1 VTQLT
6 YEQRIQLLALAA
18 GLPGSAIALI
28 LLWTG
33 DYSSRT
39 VWTLAFIIV
48 GFWLGFAFSLKH
60 RVVFSLQTLSNLLA
74 ALREEDFSVR
84 GRDAR
89 RDDAMGEVMIEV
101 NALGETLREQRLG
114 ALEASALLRTV
125 MEEIDLAIFTFDN
138 ESKLRLVNRAGERL
152 LAKSQE
158 RLLGFTAAEL
168 GLASCLEGDHAR
180 TMELSFAGGSGRWGM
195 RRGSFRQAGLPHQL
209 VVLSDLSRAL
219 RDEERQAWQRL
230 IRVMGHELNNSLA
243 PIQSVAQSLE
253 SGLAAVTSG
262 AGGGVDAAGGPSA
275 ELLDDMKQGFGIIRS
290 RTEALGRFMAA
301 YSRLARLPAPK
312 FAPMDVR
319 PWITRVVRLETRV
332 KLKLE
337 EGPDVT
343 ISGDADQ
350 LEHLL
355 INLVHNAAD
364 AVLDGGKCGSVGWAR
379 VDSQL
384 HVWVID
390 DGPGIQNPANVFVP
404 FFTTKQGGTG
414 IGLALSRQIAEGHG
428 GTLTL
433 ENRKGA
439 RGCEARLK
447 LPL

>member
-1 VTQLT
+1 MKRLA
-6 YEQRIQLLALAA
+6 YERRIQLLALAA

-33 DYSSRT
+33 DHSSRT
-39 VWTLAFIIV
+39 AWTLTF
-48 GFWLGFAFSLKH
+48 FLLSLWLGFAVSLRH

-101 NALGETLREQRLG
+101 NALSETLREQRLG
-114 ALEASALLRTV
+114 ALEATALLRTV
-125 MEEIDLAIFTFDN
+125 MEEIDVAIFTFDN
-138 ESKLRLVNRAGERL
+138 ETKLRLVNRAGERL
-152 LAKSQE
+152 LARPVE

-168 GLASCLEGDHAR
+168 GLGGCLDGEPVR
-180 TMELSFAGGSGRWGM
+180 TMELSFLGGGGRWGM
-195 RRGSFRQAGLPHQL
+195 RRGSFRQAGLPHHL

-253 SGLAAVTSG
+253 SGLQSVTATLESQPGASG
-262 AGGGVDAAGGPSA
+262 AA
-275 ELLDDMKQGFGIIRS
+275 LLDDLRQGFGIIRS
-290 RTEALGRFMAA
+290 RTEALGRFMSA

-312 FAPMDVR
+312 LALVQVR
-319 PWITRVVRLETRV
+319 EWIARVARLETRV
-332 KLKLE
+332 KVGLE
-337 EGPDVT
+337 EGPDVM

-350 LEHLL
+350 LEQLL

-364 AVLDGGKCGSVGWAR
+364 AVLESGKCARIGWAR
-379 VDSQL
+379 QDSQL
-384 HVWVID
+384 HVWVVD
-390 DGPGIQNPANVFVP
+390 DGPGIQNTANVFVP
-404 FFTTKQGGTG
+404 FFTTKPGGTG
-414 IGLALSRQIAEGHG
+414 IGLALSRQIAEAHG

-433 ENRKGA
+433 ENRRDA
-439 RGCEARLK
+439 RGCEARLR